1 MVKHSF
7 LKTKLF
13 SERDESKKIQ
23 EWKEG
28 QDEVS
33 SSSRH
38 SLVSTQFQTA
48 SLHHAGL
55 IPGGWEVI
63 SEHRFGSQRP
73 TLRLVRSPVPP
84 WLTSGLL
91 SNRPH
96 VSVVCLPAA
105 RRWCGASM
113 GHRAHTASS
122 PCCGESDVFSK
133 AQWLV
138 YF

>member
-13 SERDESKKIQ
+13 SEKDESKKKMQ

-38 SLVSTQFQTA
+38 SLVSTQFQPGTA

-55 IPGGWEVI
+55 VPGGWEAI
-63 SEHRFGSQRP
+63 SEHPFGSQLP
-73 TLRLVRSPVPP
+73 RLPIARRPVPP
-84 WLTSGLL
+84 WITGGLL
-91 SNRPH
+91 SNRPY
-96 VSVVCLPAA
+96 VSVMCLPAA
-105 RRWCGASM
+105 RLPQAT
-113 GHRAHTASS
+113 GHTQPRHPAVGTVTF
-122 PCCGESDVFSK
+122 VF
-133 AQWLV
+133 
-138 YF
+138 